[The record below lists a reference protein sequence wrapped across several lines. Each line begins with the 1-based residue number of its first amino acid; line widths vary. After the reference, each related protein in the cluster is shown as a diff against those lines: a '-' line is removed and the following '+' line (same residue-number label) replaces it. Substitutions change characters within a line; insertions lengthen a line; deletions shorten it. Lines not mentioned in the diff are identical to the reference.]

1 MGSHSD
7 RPDVGAAVGA
17 DVAGVCVGR
26 GVGAGDVGSIV
37 GTGVGSDVVGSEVVG
52 SDVVGSEVV
61 GPDVGS
67 EVVGS
72 DVVGTEVVGS
82 DVVGSDVVG
91 DPVGPLEGA
100 EVSAHCTPQKPSA
113 HKQLNPTTCSSS
125 LPEPSRSAPSPLL
138 VANITKQVPPL

>member
-1 MGSHSD
+1 MLHGETD
-7 RPDVGAAVGA
+7 GIDVGN
-17 DVAGVCVGR
+17 
-26 GVGAGDVGSIV
+26 I
-37 GTGVGSDVVGSEVVG
+37 VGSD
-52 SDVVGSEVV
+52 
-61 GPDVGS
+61 
-67 EVVGS
+67 
-72 DVVGTEVVGS
+72 VVGS
-82 DVVGSDVVG
+82 DVVGSDVAGSKVGSEVVGSEVVGADVVGSDVIG

>member
-1 MGSHSD
+1 M
-7 RPDVGAAVGA
+7 
-17 DVAGVCVGR
+17 AGVCVGR

-91 DPVGPLEGA
+91 SDVDWLAGLVGGA
-100 EVSAHCTPQKPSA
+100 VSPPPQAQQAS
-113 HKQLNPTTCSSS
+113 
-125 LPEPSRSAPSPLL
+125 
-138 VANITKQVPPL
+138 VAETLSTA